1 MAAIDC
7 TTALANLGCM
17 ASFTQLIP
25 SLDGLSLYS
34 FRGKIMAVQVPAPG
48 TGVECALL
56 VHQDGYPLD
65 VMEFF
70 DLQTLVDFLP
80 D

>member
-1 MAAIDC
+1 
-7 TTALANLGCM
+7 
-17 ASFTQLIP
+17 
-25 SLDGLSLYS
+25 
-34 FRGKIMAVQVPAPG
+34 MAVQVPAPG